1 MSDFKTVIE
10 GTRASNNLPN
20 GVNWNFYYSYPKFK
34 KTVSSRQH
42 HVLKLISALLKN
54 QKIPGNIRDKD
65 EDHQF
70 ELIEEG
76 NDTILDRVTHNIDT
90 LNGSFKNVGV
100 SVIPKAFVSETTDNT
115 QAANKKRI
123 LVHGRNIERPQLK
136 FKTKVDNRP
145 VPFKPLLTSKPNS
158 KIPLDL
164 CLETNED
171 GIMFYKHPYQ
181 LELEEFK
188 VPDEH
193 LKISKAVKP
202 ASLEDTK
209 FVEVY
214 TEEQLNLMISDL
226 KNVNELAVD
235 LEAHS
240 YRTYQGFTCL
250 MQIST
255 RNADYIIDTLH
266 LREKL
271 HILNEIFTNPAVVKV
286 FHGADSDIP
295 WLQRDLG
302 LYVVNMFDTY
312 QAAKILNFSRKGLDF
327 LLKHYCNVDAD
338 KAFQLYDW
346 RTRPLST
353 EAIFYARSDTH
364 YLLYVYDMIKKDLM
378 AMSTNQCNYIEL
390 VFQRSADVC
399 KTRYEVNI
407 LSEDSHL
414 SMYKRSKKM
423 FDIQQMY
430 ALKHIYAWRDKLA
443 RELDESPGYILPNH
457 MLLKISEMLPKES
470 FGILACCSPIPPLV
484 RQCLHEIHYIVK
496 KAREQTFENAEKLNE
511 DNSFTQDV
519 VKHIDVDMISL
530 HDYSKS
536 KENAEDSLPTLL
548 NDLNK
553 LPDDEIEILCFTPQE
568 ITIFQEV
575 NKKKS
580 KKHIGLTNIVY
591 KQPYELYLK
600 TIKYNNVLKKSLEVQ
615 EKNSGNNEPLNTS
628 VPMECPDKLYL
639 TTQVKE
645 IKKEI
650 IDHTNVKKNVPK
662 VLNAPNTIIRE
673 IKVDNQSSST
683 SSTSQNPTNNSRQ
696 NSFKPHKYETTDFA
710 KFHNQSKEV
719 MLIAKRLQK
728 KKNKTKKNKKPKRLQ
743 KTV

>member
-1 MSDFKTVIE
+1 MDNDMLIKNDLKTVIE
-10 GTRASNNLPN
+10 GTRASNKLPN
-20 GVNWNFYYSYPKFK
+20 GVNWNFYNSYPKFK
-34 KTVSSRQH
+34 KAVSLRQN

-54 QKIPGNIRDKD
+54 QKIAGNIRDKD
-65 EDHQF
+65 DDHQF

-90 LNGSFKNVGV
+90 LNGSFKNVDV
-100 SVIPKAFVSETTDNT
+100 SVVPKAFISESTDNT

-123 LVHGRNIERPQLK
+123 LVHGRNIERPQIK
-136 FKTKVDNRP
+136 FKIKVDNRP

-158 KIPLDL
+158 KVPLDL
-164 CLETNED
+164 CLETNDD

-181 LELEEFK
+181 LELDEFK
-188 VPDEH
+188 VPVEH
-193 LKISKAVKP
+193 LNVSKAVYP
-202 ASLEDTK
+202 ATLEDTK

-226 KNVNELAVD
+226 ENVNELAID

-271 HILNEIFTNPAVVKV
+271 HVLNEIFTNPAVVKV

-302 LYVVNMFDTY
+302 LYIVNMFDTY

-346 RTRPLST
+346 RTRPLSP
-353 EAIFYARSDTH
+353 EAIYYARCDTH

-407 LSEDSHL
+407 LSDDSHL

-470 FGILACCSPIPPLV
+470 YGILACCSPIPPLV
-484 RQCLHEIHYIVK
+484 RQCLHEIHYIIK
-496 KAREQTFENAEKLNE
+496 KAREQTFENQAEKLNE
-511 DNSFTQDV
+511 DKSFTQDV

-536 KENAEDSLPTLL
+536 KENVEEVLPTLL
-548 NDLNK
+548 NDINK
-553 LPDDEIEILCFTPQE
+553 LVEDDIEIVYFTPPQ
-568 ITIFQEV
+568 ISIFQEV
-575 NKKKS
+575 NKKS
-580 KKHIGLTNIVY
+580 RKHIGLTNIVY

-600 TIKYNNVLKKSLEVQ
+600 TIKYNNFKKSLEV
-615 EKNSGNNEPLNTS
+615 KDKISDDNNKPLNTTI
-628 VPMECPDKLYL
+628 PMECPDKLHL
-639 TTQVKE
+639 TPQVQE

-650 IDHTNVKKNVPK
+650 TDLTSVNKNIQS
-662 VLNAPNTIIRE
+662 TIMKE
-673 IKVDNQSSST
+673 IKTDNQSSST
-683 SSTSQNPTNNSRQ
+683 SSASQNLTNNSRQ
-696 NSFKPHKYETTDFA
+696 NTNFKPHKYENTDFT
-710 KFHNQSKEV
+710 KFHNQSKDV

-728 KKNKTKKNKKPKRLQ
+728 VNMKCIN
-743 KTV
+743 

>member
-10 GTRASNNLPN
+10 GTRASNNLPS
-20 GVNWNFYYSYPKFK
+20 GVNWNFYSSYPKFK
-34 KTVSSRQH
+34 KAVSSRQN

-54 QKIPGNIRDKD
+54 QKIPGNIRGKD
-65 EDHQF
+65 ADRQF

-100 SVIPKAFVSETTDNT
+100 SVTPKAFVSESTDNT
-115 QAANKKRI
+115 QAVNKKKI
-123 LVHGRNIERPQLK
+123 LVHGRNIERPQIK
-136 FKTKVDNRP
+136 FKIKVDNRP

-188 VPDEH
+188 VPVEH
-193 LKISKAVKP
+193 LKVSKAVKP

-214 TEEQLNLMISDL
+214 TEEQLNLMVLDL
-226 KNVNELAVD
+226 KTVNELAVD

-266 LREKL
+266 LRDKL
-271 HILNEIFTNPAVVKV
+271 HVLNEIFTNPAVVKV

-312 QAAKILNFSRKGLDF
+312 QAAKILNFSRKGLEF

-353 EAIFYARSDTH
+353 EAIYYARCDTH

-407 LSEDSHL
+407 LGEDSHL

-423 FDIQQMY
+423 FDVQQMY

-470 FGILACCSPIPPLV
+470 FGILACCSPVPPLV

-496 KAREQTFENAEKLNE
+496 NAREQTFENAEKLNE
-511 DNSFTQDV
+511 DKSFSQDV
-519 VKHIDVDMISL
+519 IKHIDVDMISL

-536 KENAEDSLPTLL
+536 KETVDDSLPTLL

-553 LPDDEIEILCFTPQE
+553 LVDDEIEIVYFTPQE

-575 NKKKS
+575 NKKS
-580 KKHIGLTNIVY
+580 RKHIGLTNIVY

-600 TIKYNNVLKKSLEVQ
+600 TIKYNNVLKKSLEKK
-615 EKNSGNNEPLNTS
+615 EEISDSNEPLNAS
-628 VPMECPDKLYL
+628 IPMECPDKLYL
-639 TTQVKE
+639 TPQAKEVK
-645 IKKEI
+645 KKEI
-650 IDHTNVKKNVPK
+650 DLSVVKKNI
-662 VLNAPNTIIRE
+662 PNTIIRE
-673 IKVDNQSSST
+673 ITREDQSSST
-683 SSTSQNPTNNSRQ
+683 SSTTQNPTNNSRK
-696 NSFKPHKYETTDFA
+696 NNNFIPHKYETTDFA
-710 KFHNQSKEV
+710 KYHNQSKETL
-719 MLIAKRLQK
+719 LISKRLQK
-728 KKNKTKKNKKPKRLQ
+728 KKNKCKRNKKPKRLQ

>member
-1 MSDFKTVIE
+1 MSDFKTIIE
-10 GTRASNNLPN
+10 GTRASNNLPS
-20 GVNWNFYYSYPKFK
+20 GVNWNFYNSYPKFK
-34 KTVSSRQH
+34 KAISLRQN

-54 QKIPGNIRDKD
+54 QKIPGNIRGKD
-65 EDHQF
+65 ADHQF

-76 NDTILDRVTHNIDT
+76 NDTILDRVIHNIDT

-100 SVIPKAFVSETTDNT
+100 SVTPKAFASESTDAQTT
-115 QAANKKRI
+115 NKKRI
-123 LVHGRNIERPQLK
+123 LVHGRNIERPQIK
-136 FKTKVDNRP
+136 FKIKVDNRP
-145 VPFKPLLTSKPNS
+145 VPFKPLLTYKPNS

-188 VPDEH
+188 VPVEH
-193 LKISKAVKP
+193 LKVSKPVKP

-209 FVEVY
+209 FVEVN
-214 TEEQLNLMISDL
+214 TEEQLNLMVSDL
-226 KNVNELAVD
+226 ENVNELAID

-312 QAAKILNFSRKGLDF
+312 QATKILNFSRKGLEF

-338 KAFQLYDW
+338 KTFQLYDW

-353 EAIFYARSDTH
+353 EAIFYARCDTH

-378 AMSTNQCNYIEL
+378 AISTNQCNYIEL

-407 LSEDSHL
+407 LNDDSHL

-470 FGILACCSPIPPLV
+470 FGILACCSPVPPLV
-484 RQCLHEIHYIVK
+484 RQCLHEIHYIIK
-496 KAREQTFENAEKLNE
+496 KAKEQTFENVEKFSE
-511 DNSFTQDV
+511 DKSFTQDV
-519 VKHIDVDMISL
+519 IKHIDVDMISL

-536 KENAEDSLPTLL
+536 KENVEDSLPTLL
-548 NDLNK
+548 NDFNK
-553 LPDDEIEILCFTPQE
+553 LVDDKIEIVYFTPKE
-568 ITIFQEV
+568 ITIFQEA
-575 NKKKS
+575 NKKTR
-580 KKHIGLTNIVY
+580 KHIGLTNIVY

-600 TIKYNNVLKKSLEVQ
+600 TVQYNNVLKKSTEIN
-615 EKNSGNNEPLNTS
+615 EKISDNNKPLKAS
-628 VPMECPDKLYL
+628 VPIECLDKLYL
-639 TTQVKE
+639 TPQAKE

-650 IDHTNVKKNVPK
+650 TDVSNVKKDVS
-662 VLNAPNTIIRE
+662 NTIIRE
-673 IKVDNQSSST
+673 IKIEDRSSST
-683 SSTSQNPTNNSRQ
+683 SSTTQNPSNNSRK
-696 NSFKPHKYETTDFA
+696 NNNFKPHNYETTDFA
-710 KFHNQSKEV
+710 KFHNQSKEAL
-719 MLIAKRLQK
+719 LISKRLQK
-728 KKNKTKKNKKPKRLQ
+728 KKNKSKKNKKPKRLQ